1 MKGAIMSKLTFM
13 SGATILFCAL
23 ALPASAKIVAE
34 PRMAS
39 HCAEAAATE
48 LGVMMNDVL
57 TLPVERTSGKYHV
70 YGQYPVSGQNVT
82 LFECQ
87 YDGNKNFI
95 NISIKGHHGHH
106 GDAASSAPRAAQRAC
121 TDMMGRESRIEKVSA
136 LRPGYH
142 EIIMKEVDGPRR
154 VACTVADNGTLE
166 DWVEM
171 N

>member
-1 MKGAIMSKLTFM
+1 MTLYCHLAPLSAAAVLVFVG
-13 SGATILFCAL
+13 
-23 ALPASAKIVAE
+23 ALPASAKIVSEAA
-34 PRMAS
+34 MVS

-57 TLPVERTSGKYHV
+57 TLPAERTSGKYHV
-70 YGQYPVSGQNVT
+70 YGQYPASGSDLT

-87 YDGNKNFI
+87 YDGNKAFLG
-95 NISIKGHHGHH
+95 ISLQGHHGHH
-106 GDAASSAPRAAQRAC
+106 TPTVGGVPRVAQRAC
-121 TDMMGRESRIEKVSA
+121 TDMMGVEVQIEQVSP
-136 LRPGYH
+136 LRPGFH
-142 EIIMKEVDGPRR
+142 EIIMKETNGSRR

>member
-1 MKGAIMSKLTFM
+1 MSVRALSAISVAAVLSAAFP
-13 SGATILFCAL
+13 AT
-23 ALPASAKIVAE
+23 AKIVAE
-34 PRMAS
+34 PAMAS

-70 YGQYPVSGQNVT
+70 YGQYPASGSDVT

-87 YDGNKNFI
+87 YDGKKSFLGL
-95 NISIKGHHGHH
+95 SMTGHHGHQT
-106 GDAASSAPRAAQRAC
+106 AAAGSAPRTAQRAC
-121 TDMMGRESRIEKVSA
+121 TDMMGVPVNIEKVTK
-136 LRPGYH
+136 LRPGFH
-142 EIIMKEVDGPRR
+142 EIIMKETGSARR
-154 VACTVADNGTLE
+154 VACTASDKGSIE

>member
-1 MKGAIMSKLTFM
+1 MPNLCHLAFVPAA
-13 SGATILFCAL
+13 ATLLL
-23 ALPASAKIVAE
+23 AAAMPASAKIVSEAA
-34 PRMAS
+34 MVS

-57 TLPVERTSGKYHV
+57 TLPAERTSGKYHV
-70 YGQYPVSGQNVT
+70 YGQYPASGQDVT

-87 YDGNKNFI
+87 YDGNRTFLS
-95 NISIKGHHGHH
+95 ISVQGHHGHH
-106 GDAASSAPRAAQRAC
+106 TEAAGAAPRKAQRAC
-121 TDMMGRESRIEKVSA
+121 TDMMGAEVRIEQVSP

-142 EIIMKEVDGPRR
+142 EIIMKEVNGQRR
-154 VACTVADNGTLE
+154 VACTVADDGTLE

>member
-1 MKGAIMSKLTFM
+1 MTVLRPFAR
-13 SGATILFCAL
+13 LFPTAAVL
-23 ALPASAKIVAE
+23 MAAALPASAKIVAE
-34 PRMAS
+34 PQMAS

-57 TLPVERTSGKYHV
+57 TLRVERTSGTFHV
-70 YGQYPVSGQNVT
+70 YGQSPASGQNVT

-87 YDGNKNFI
+87 YDGNRTFL
-95 NISIKGHHGHH
+95 SLSVKGHHGHH
-106 GDAASSAPRAAQRAC
+106 TEAAGTAPRMAQRAC
-121 TDMMGRESRIEKVSA
+121 TDMMGREVAIEKVSQ

>member
-1 MKGAIMSKLTFM
+1 MLTPRRM
-13 SGATILFCAL
+13 PISAAVALLMAT
-23 ALPASAKIVAE
+23 ALPAGAKIVSEAA
-34 PRMAS
+34 MVS

-57 TLPVERTSGKYHV
+57 TLPAERTSGKYHV
-70 YGQYPVSGQNVT
+70 YGQYPASGQNVT

-87 YDGNKNFI
+87 YDGKRNFL
-95 NISIKGHHGHH
+95 NISVKGHHGHQTE
-106 GDAASSAPRAAQRAC
+106 AAGSAPRAAQRAC
-121 TDMMGRESRIEKVSA
+121 TDMMGGEVKIETVSP

-142 EIIMKEVDGPRR
+142 EIIMKATDRNRR
-154 VACTVADNGTLE
+154 VACTVSDGGSIE